1 MHRIV
6 LVIVRPLGGVLKE
19 RGVSQMDEALNCLLR
34 IFVTS
39 SPIYYAKPQITPM
52 NDSTTHIHLLRS
64 HSGRRNQG
72 SCCGTHKQP
81 PPPRQVM
88 CNATTC
94 VCGWVGRSFVVTLGV
109 YSDGAFS
116 VGVRVKVLVCHTGW
130 GCVNI
135 HGPRTQT
142 THIRMFYGQRRRRI
156 HHWYRYYLLGRYII
170 ICGGMVGHRMY
181 IWRWEV
187 PTKTFTL
194 PFFGRRRYIRPTT
207 TRKREK
213 HKNKLAQGTTSYTVD
228 DGGLRGGRPQMNG
241 WGWLVALMGKQ
252 LHRCP
257 RW

>member
-81 PPPRQVM
+81 PPPRRVM

-94 VCGWVGRSFVVTLGV
+94 VSGWVGRPFVVTLGV
-109 YSDGAFS
+109 YSDGAYS
-116 VGVRVKVLVCHTGW
+116 VGVR
-130 GCVNI
+130 
-135 HGPRTQT
+135 
-142 THIRMFYGQRRRRI
+142 
-156 HHWYRYYLLGRYII
+156 
-170 ICGGMVGHRMY
+170 
-181 IWRWEV
+181 
-187 PTKTFTL
+187 
-194 PFFGRRRYIRPTT
+194 
-207 TRKREK
+207 
-213 HKNKLAQGTTSYTVD
+213 
-228 DGGLRGGRPQMNG
+228 
-241 WGWLVALMGKQ
+241 
-252 LHRCP
+252 
-257 RW
+257 